1 MAAPYYLRLSSGI
14 KDTGSGGGAGR
25 EYRQLKP
32 GHGRVQC
39 FGFGDGPGV
48 HSVQY
53 IQKRDQ
59 LHGLRTSPK
68 ALSAAARG
76 YLAKEA
82 YSDALDFFEKA
93 NDRDGIAEVK
103 KVALGQGDSFLLFR
117 LQRFDRKLVTEADW
131 QAVASK
137 AESLKKDSMAAF
149 ARKQLAPADDKG
161 KTEGEK
167 PLEEA

>member
-1 MAAPYYLRLSSGI
+1 M
-14 KDTGSGGGAGR
+14 
-25 EYRQLKP
+25 
-32 GHGRVQC
+32 
-39 FGFGDGPGV
+39 
-48 HSVQY
+48 QY

-59 LHGLRTSPK
+59 LHGPKTSPK

-93 NDRDGIAEVK
+93 NDRDGIAEIK
-103 KVALGQGDSFLLFR
+103 KVALAQGDSFLLFR
-117 LQRFDRKLVTEADW
+117 LQRFDPKLVAEADW
-131 QAVASK
+131 QAVAAK

-149 ARKQLAPADDKG
+149 ARLRLVPADEKG